1 MTEIT
6 QEESVDVQ
14 AMGFA
19 VDKPRIGEF
28 ERFVRS
34 LLRNPGAVFG
44 LVIFAIVL
52 VVSMAAPLIAP
63 HDPLTMGVGPKLEPP
78 SGDYW
83 FGTDEFGRDFFSRM
97 VYGTRLTMLVGVGA
111 IGIAL
116 TIGVIVGLTA
126 GYFGGFFENVAMRGI
141 DVLFSFTDTLI
152 ALAAVAVL
160 GPSLKNAIIAV
171 GIAQI
176 AFYARV
182 AHSAVIVEINK
193 EYFMASNAVGSGH
206 LRMIFLHLLP
216 NAASP
221 VIIMATIGIATA
233 ILNAAGLSFLG
244 LGAQPPSP
252 EWGAMLAA
260 GRVYITQAPWLV
272 MIPGVAISLVVL
284 AFNLLGDGIREAID
298 PTQRRARE

>member
-1 MTEIT
+1 MTDIT
-6 QEESVDVQ
+6 QEESVDVR

-52 VVSMAAPLIAP
+52 VVSIGAPLIAP
-63 HDPLTMGVGPKLEPP
+63 HDPLQMGVGPKLEPP
-78 SGDYW
+78 STEYW

-97 VYGTRLTMLVGVGA
+97 VYGTRLTMLVGIGA

-116 TIGVIVGLTA
+116 TVGVIVGLTA

-182 AHSAVIVEINK
+182 AHSAVIVEVNK

-260 GRVYITQAPWLV
+260 GRVYITRAPWLV